1 MFMYFLV
8 NSIVVMY
15 MFDAWCLRF
24 YPVKSG
30 LQDKRIR
37 RHMPW
42 ALSSDDVAS
51 LRLSV
56 WAVFSF
62 VPLVIQISNP
72 IAKIRITKVD
82 GFIYRV
88 ILGASAYN
96 LR

>member
-1 MFMYFLV
+1 MYVHVFSGQF
-8 NSIVVMY
+8 NS
-15 MFDAWCLRF
+15 F

-72 IAKIRITKVD
+72 IAKIRIAKVD